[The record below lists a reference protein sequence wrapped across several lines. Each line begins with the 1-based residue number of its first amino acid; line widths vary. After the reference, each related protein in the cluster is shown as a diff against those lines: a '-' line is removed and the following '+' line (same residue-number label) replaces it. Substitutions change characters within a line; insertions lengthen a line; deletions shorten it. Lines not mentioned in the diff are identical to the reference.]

1 MSSDLNNLD
10 LTVENQSINEFFSHK
25 RFKVSHKSKYTL
37 LACSFLCAARLLF
50 VCVVHVFYV
59 ESSRCLVCGV
69 CFCMFLCM
77 VCAFVCFCVWG
88 VYLFVDVL

>member
-10 LTVENQSINEFFSHK
+10 LTVENQSINLL
-25 RFKVSHKSKYTL
+25 HKSKYTL
-37 LACSFLCAARLLF
+37 LAYSFLCAARSLF

-59 ESSRCLVCGV
+59 ENSRCLVCGV